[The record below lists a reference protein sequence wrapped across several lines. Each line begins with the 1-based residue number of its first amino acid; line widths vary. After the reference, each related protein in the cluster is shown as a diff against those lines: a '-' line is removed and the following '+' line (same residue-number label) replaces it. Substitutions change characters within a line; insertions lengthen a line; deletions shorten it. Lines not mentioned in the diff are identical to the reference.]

1 MEILTHT
8 QTQTQTQIDGTI
20 RENTNIGV
28 YSLHSTH
35 TKHKHACLSMEILEK
50 ILSRG
55 LQFHSTYTHTKPN
68 TNTNQ
73 WNY

>member
-35 TKHKHACLSMEILEK
+35 T
-50 ILSRG
+50 
-55 LQFHSTYTHTKPN
+55 QTQTHLLIGGK
-68 TNTNQ
+68 
-73 WNY
+73 